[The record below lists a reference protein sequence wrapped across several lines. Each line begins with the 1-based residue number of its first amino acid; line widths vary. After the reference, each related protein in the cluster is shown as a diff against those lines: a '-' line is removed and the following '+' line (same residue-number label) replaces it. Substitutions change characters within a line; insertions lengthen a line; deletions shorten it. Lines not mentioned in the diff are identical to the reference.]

1 MHKILERK
9 VMALETIPILY
20 VLVGIVVSV
29 IVNSLFVWLAGR
41 ALVGAEKAKFT
52 DAIWIVIIGSVIG
65 GILSAFNWGLVGA
78 IISFVLWLALIKHFF
93 DCGWI
98 KAFIIAIVAAI
109 IQLIVGFII
118 GLLFLGAMFS
128 GLGF

>member
-9 VMALETIPILY
+9 AMALETIPILY

-65 GILSAFNWGLVGA
+65 GVLSAFNWGLVGA

>member
-1 MHKILERK
+1 
-9 VMALETIPILY
+9 MALETIPILY

>member
-9 VMALETIPILY
+9 AMALETIPILY

>member
-1 MHKILERK
+1 
-9 VMALETIPILY
+9 MALDTMTILF
-20 VLVGIVVSV
+20 VLVGIVVNV